1 MFSWN
6 VQGVDKSLQ
15 PRHRL
20 HSYLITPLLDTL
32 LFFSTQ
38 SFPRF
43 LVPFLCTIFVL
54 ALLLLLAAAPRGVAC
69 NRSIRWDSSASRSR
83 DNFQCLSCPTTM
95 TSFRDEESRGDLQSR
110 VNVVLDS
117 AEGCRVDLSIL
128 MCQLLEAQETAAF
141 VWIWDLAKAR
151 GVVISASVRVA
162 MERLH
167 QLGKGNVPDGTLIL
181 PKNSGARIKAAR
193 RLHKIVM
200 GPVRGSK
207 LAARSAA
214 VTPDAELRAAAWLQ
228 TTEVFPISP
237 FHSFPPL
244 SPHCPI
250 SISGSPHP
258 LSFAV
263 CPVCTHIFTCDP
275 T

>member
-1 MFSWN
+1 
-6 VQGVDKSLQ
+6 
-15 PRHRL
+15 
-20 HSYLITPLLDTL
+20 
-32 LFFSTQ
+32 
-38 SFPRF
+38 
-43 LVPFLCTIFVL
+43 
-54 ALLLLLAAAPRGVAC
+54 
-69 NRSIRWDSSASRSR
+69 
-83 DNFQCLSCPTTM
+83 M

-228 TTEVFPISP
+228 TTEVFPLSP
-237 FHSFPPL
+237 FHSFPPSL
-244 SPHCPI
+244 TSTRSLHFPRTVPSPSPGLLNPSPSRCVLYVRTYSPAILLKCIHCTT
-250 SISGSPHP
+250 
-258 LSFAV
+258 LTA
-263 CPVCTHIFTCDP
+263 IFFY
-275 T
+275 